1 METGEGADVARRFG
15 GVGRLYGQD
24 AADAF
29 ASAHVCVVGIGGVGS
44 WAAEAL
50 ARSAVGTLT
59 LIDLDMVAES
69 NTNRQIHA
77 LGDAYGMAKVDAMR
91 ARILAI
97 NPGCRVN
104 AVEDFVTEEN
114 LAAMLAG
121 CDVVLDA
128 IDQARVKVA
137 MAAYC
142 RRAGLP
148 LVMCGGAG
156 GKSDPTRIRVD
167 DLSRTVQDPLLA
179 RVRGQ
184 LRKSHGFPRDLKK
197 RFGIEAVF
205 AEEPVRMPQRCDT
218 GEEEGAEDA
227 TGESTADAG
236 PQGLSCAGYGSG
248 VCMTAP
254 FGFVAAARVLAV
266 LPAVIARRQRVEAS
280 A

>member
-1 METGEGADVARRFG
+1 MSGTAGDADIARRFG
-15 GVGRLYGQD
+15 GVARLYGQD
-24 AADAF
+24 GADAF
-29 ASAHVCVVGIGGVGS
+29 AQAHVCVVGIGGVGS

-114 LAAMLAG
+114 LVTMLSG

-142 RRAGLP
+142 RRAGQP

-156 GKSDPTRIRVD
+156 GKSDPSRIRVD
-167 DLSRTVQDPLLA
+167 DLSRTVQDPLLS
-179 RVRGQ
+179 RVRAQ
-184 LRKSHGFPRDLKK
+184 LRKAHGFPRDLKK

-218 GEEEGAEDA
+218 DGLDEAG
-227 TGESTADAG
+227 DAG

-266 LPAVIARRQRVEAS
+266 LPAAVARRQRATVGA
-280 A
+280 